1 MKLIFQLILTA
12 LVVLVL
18 AEVLPGVGVQSFVT
32 SLIVAVVLAL
42 LNMTVKPLLVFLT
55 LPATLITFGLFLLV
69 INAVIILLVDWL
81 IPGFGVDGFWWALLF
96 SLLMTITQS
105 LLFRLTKN
113 K

>member
-96 SLLMTITQS
+96 SLLLTITQS

>member
-1 MKLIFQLILTA
+1 MKLIFQLLLTA

-18 AEVLPGVGVQSFVT
+18 AEVLPGVGVESFVT

-69 INAVIILLVDWL
+69 INAVIILLIDWL

-96 SLLMTITQS
+96 SLLLTIAQS
-105 LLFRLTKN
+105 VLFRLTEK

>member
-1 MKLIFQLILTA
+1 MKLIFQLLLTA
-12 LVVLVL
+12 IVVLVL
-18 AEVLPGVGVQSFVT
+18 AEVLPGVGVESFVT

-55 LPATLITFGLFLLV
+55 LPATLITFGLFMLV
-69 INAVIILLVDWL
+69 INAVIILLIDWL

-96 SLLMTITQS
+96 SLLLTIAQS
-105 LLFRLTKN
+105 VLFRLTEK

>member
-18 AEVLPGVGVQSFVT
+18 AEVLPGVGVESFVT